1 MHITEAIVLKKT
13 DVGEADVLYTA
24 YTREFGKMRMCAV
37 GVKKEEAK
45 LRGHCEPLHHV
56 EIGFVLGKN
65 GARLV
70 HAALIRPW
78 YAIQSDSARSSTA
91 LRIAQRID
99 DVCFDGEKDSVL
111 WDFFLANFHELERG
125 TSGRDFLQEFEQK
138 FSVVLGTGV

>member
-13 DVGEADVLYTA
+13 DAGEADAFYTV
-24 YTREFGKMRMCAV
+24 YTREFGKMRMRAV

-78 YAIQSDSARSSTA
+78 YDIQSDSARSTMA
-91 LRIAQRID
+91 LHIAQRID
-99 DVCFDGEKDSVL
+99 DVCFDGEKDPLL
-111 WDFFLANFHELERG
+111 WNFFLANFQELEQGNVSVGFEKR
-125 TSGRDFLQEFEQK
+125 LQE
-138 FSVVLGTGV
+138 VLGY